1 MTGSNAQMEL
11 EAARSQVMSA
21 EKDVVLIKKALRA
34 LDLATV
40 TASSASTPSNVT
52 GETTSTTTDEAEEDG
67 GDGDEN
73 SLKVYA
79 TKVTGLPSN
88 FRPTIHLQLS
98 SPIESHTLTSLYD
111 PLDIT
116 KEGSFATFRGVE
128 TDVATL
134 ELRLEDG
141 DRIETGTVDG
151 EGLVGR
157 SAVYPV
163 SPMCDIDFL
172 GGGVKRK
179 STELTIAIVS
189 GEDAGGNSSLGGI
202 AKEDEALLKTD
213 GKDETMESDAV
224 VVETKIETD
233 DNDETTESETVAK
246 EINTETAEK
255 EESTTKSEAV
265 VEETNTEIDEKEES
279 TTKSEAA
286 VDDDDVFEDAI
297 SKEESN
303 VFEDAISKEDSN
315 VFEDA
320 ISKEE
325 STSGSTN
332 EKELEQ
338 ELELTDASKSE
349 EEDAVV
355 IPSASVVKEDEA
367 KDDAIP
373 PPVQETATISTT
385 ATSTTTSADEETT
398 TTVTAAEEEEKTT
411 SATSTTTTTTTTV
424 SDDEEEK
431 EQESSK
437 LQPSTTTPT
446 PTTTTTTSRSTSALI
461 PTCTIDIRVE
471 FNSSP
476 SGVKDALY
484 DLLNKASRKKA
495 EAIGRLRKAAEEMNR
510 SKPTSD
516 TTSTAM
522 VTKPETA
529 VKKGFLNKTA
539 STSTKKEP
547 MVLVR
552 WYRKYLGPESFA
564 RVAFPVAKNYLL
576 FFGGL
581 FVMHFQGHQL
591 ALPPPV

>member
-11 EAARSQVMSA
+11 EVARSQVMSA
-21 EKDVVLIKKALRA
+21 EKDVVQIKKALRA

-40 TASSASTPSNVT
+40 AASSASTPSDAT
-52 GETTSTTTDEAEEDG
+52 GETYTTMDEAEEDG
-67 GDGDEN
+67 DDVDEN
-73 SLKVYA
+73 SLKIYA

-88 FRPTIHLQLS
+88 FKSTIYLQLS
-98 SPIESHTLTSLYD
+98 SPIESQTLTSLYD

-141 DRIETGTVDG
+141 DRIKTGGVDD

-163 SPMCDIDFL
+163 IPMCDIDYL

-189 GEDAGGNSSLGGI
+189 DEGAGGNSSLGGI
-202 AKEDEALLKTD
+202 AKEDEAILKSD
-213 GKDETMESDAV
+213 GKDETTESDAF
-224 VVETKIETD
+224 VVETNIKTD
-233 DNDETTESETVAK
+233 DNDETTEAEAVVEEK
-246 EINTETAEK
+246 NTETAEK
-255 EESTTKSEAV
+255 DESTTNSEAV
-265 VEETNTEIDEKEES
+265 VEETNTEIDKKEES
-279 TTKSEAA
+279 MIKSETA
-286 VDDDDVFEDAI
+286 VDGDDVFEDSI
-297 SKEESN
+297 SKEEIN
-303 VFEDAISKEDSN
+303 VFKDAISKD
-315 VFEDA
+315 
-320 ISKEE
+320 E

-332 EKELEQ
+332 EKEVEQ
-338 ELELTDASKSE
+338 EVEQTDASKSE
-349 EEDAVV
+349 EVDVV
-355 IPSASVVKEDEA
+355 VVPSASVVKEDKA

-373 PPVQETATISTT
+373 PPVQEIATISTT
-385 ATSTTTSADEETT
+385 ATSTKTSADEETT
-398 TTVTAAEEEEKTT
+398 TTVTAVEQEEETT
-411 SATSTTTTTTTTV
+411 SAAATTTTTV
-424 SDDEEEK
+424 LDNEEEK

-446 PTTTTTTSRSTSALI
+446 PTTTTTTSCSKSALI

-471 FNSSP
+471 FNPSP
-476 SGVKDALY
+476 GGEKDALY

-495 EAIGRLRKAAEEMNR
+495 EAIGRLRKAAKEMNQ
-510 SKPTSD
+510 SKPMLD

-522 VTKPETA
+522 VTKLATA

-539 STSTKKEP
+539 STPTKKKSI
-547 MVLVR
+547 VLVR
-552 WYRKYLGPESFA
+552 WYRKYLGPESMA
-564 RVAFPVAKNYLL
+564 KAAFPVAKNYLL